1 MKKYTKEELLE
12 MLDSHNL
19 EDLKELSD
27 SNPEVKKMIYDIRNE
42 NKRALSDILIDGL
55 NVRLE
60 IRNGND
66 DGMFEVID
74 NYLNMPISMSKKL
87 TVDNKQTI
95 IKIVDGFISTSKLS
109 KERLELLSE
118 KMNKICHL

>member
-42 NKRALSDILIDGL
+42 NRRALSDILIDGL

-66 DGMFEVID
+66 DEMFEVID